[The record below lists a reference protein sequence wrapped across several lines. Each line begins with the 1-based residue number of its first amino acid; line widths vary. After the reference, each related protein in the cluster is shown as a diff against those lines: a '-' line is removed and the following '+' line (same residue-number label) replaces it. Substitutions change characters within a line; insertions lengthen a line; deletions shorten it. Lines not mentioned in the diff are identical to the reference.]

1 MVNMKQFLI
10 FLTFMVLSVSAN
22 AQSEKDSVKDAVNKL
37 FIAMK
42 TSDTTLLKSAF
53 AEGAIYKLLL
63 LINSESFL

>member
-1 MVNMKQFLI
+1 MKQFLI

-42 TSDTTLLKSAF
+42 NSDTTLLKSAF